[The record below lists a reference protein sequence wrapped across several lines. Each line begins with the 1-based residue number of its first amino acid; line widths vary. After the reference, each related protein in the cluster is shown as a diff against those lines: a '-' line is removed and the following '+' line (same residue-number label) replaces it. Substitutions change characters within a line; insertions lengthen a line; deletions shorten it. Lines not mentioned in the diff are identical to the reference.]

1 MTTWT
6 STLSQENGEGHGPCD
21 PENCFVVSMTFTVL
35 DLQEGGIKT
44 GFDSLF
50 LRQKGHAFMTLNN
63 ALFQILSTGE
73 RVPFAVQL
81 PVWEIS
87 PWTCFVRD

>member
-1 MTTWT
+1 M
-6 STLSQENGEGHGPCD
+6 
-21 PENCFVVSMTFTVL
+21 
-35 DLQEGGIKT
+35 KT
-44 GFDSLF
+44 GFDSVF
-50 LRQKGHAFMTLNN
+50 LQQKGHAFEFIILNN
-63 ALFQILSTGE
+63 ALFQILSMEE